1 MFAYSRKLER
11 LPLTDEA
18 VSLVEGDRADAG
30 VAPER
35 VGGTLTPLPFC
46 ECRFKKGAADSLAA
60 EVGDGGHAAKL
71 SAPHPTVGGDFIE
84 GDARHE
90 KATQP
95 RTPVH
100 AEPLRI
106 SRKERTF
113 KWTTPTKDFTSE
125 RQDLFHRD
133 ASNLRE
139 AHVGTVPRRTRL
151 SRRLPFV
158 HV

>member
-1 MFAYSRKLER
+1 MFTYSRKIKR
-11 LPLTDEA
+11 LPLPDEA
-18 VSLVEGDRADAG
+18 VSLVEGDRANAR
-30 VAPER
+30 VAPEWA
-35 VGGTLTPLPFC
+35 GCTLTPLPLC
-46 ECRFKKGAADSLAA
+46 ECGFKKGAAESLASK
-60 EVGDGGHAAKL
+60 VGDGGHAAKL
-71 SAPHPTVGGDFIE
+71 CAPHPTVGGDFIE

-90 KATQP
+90 EATQP

-100 AEPLRI
+100 AESLRV

-113 KWTTPTKDFTSE
+113 KGATATKDFTSE

-139 AHVGTVPRRTRL
+139 AHVGTVPCRTRL